1 MHTITI
7 TLVQTEDGRLQGRTR
22 SDAWNLDT
30 ILGSGWTVWA
40 DRNSIGTKR
49 LRRRI
54 QKEYGT
60 AFKVVIGRGCVRD
73 IVAKP
78 SRKEVEALGPALA
91 SVVEPVCA

>member
-1 MHTITI
+1 
-7 TLVQTEDGRLQGRTR
+7 
-22 SDAWNLDT
+22 
-30 ILGSGWTVWA
+30 
-40 DRNSIGTKR
+40 